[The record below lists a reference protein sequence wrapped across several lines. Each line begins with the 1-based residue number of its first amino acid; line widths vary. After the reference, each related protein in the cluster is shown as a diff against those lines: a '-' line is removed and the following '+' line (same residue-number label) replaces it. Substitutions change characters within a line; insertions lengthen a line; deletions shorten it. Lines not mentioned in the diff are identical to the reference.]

1 MLVNDIFV
9 NDGNDTIFGNT
20 ILNDDA
26 SNNVDDSYSDVSS
39 SISFVNINCSHVAND
54 SANNDLIDKDD
65 VPYFTLDAVLAM
77 CIADSSSN

>member
-1 MLVNDIFV
+1 MMVMIQYSA
-9 NDGNDTIFGNT
+9 IQYSMMMH
-20 ILNDDA
+20 A

-54 SANNDLIDKDD
+54 SANNGLIDKDD

-77 CIADSSSN
+77 CIAESSSN